1 LAATAGGHLMQR
13 RAFSLLV
20 ITALAVALFLAT
32 VLHSIRPDRKRAFP
46 TGAIRIGVDASY
58 PPFALDDGGS
68 LRGLDIDMAAAI
80 AREIGLPAQYRNIG
94 FYSLYDALISG
105 EVDALVSSLPIDAA
119 RTDDVRYS
127 SAYFNNGL
135 VLVSAADSSPLAI
148 ENLIGKRIAI
158 EYASSA
164 DSILHGWSA
173 DGVAVQRLPYELS
186 EYALDA
192 LRLGHADAALIDNL
206 TYRLY
211 QRGHSQWSSASQF
224 ITYDLYAIA
233 VRRDNHD
240 AWQLIEAA
248 LEQLRNEGELARL
261 IAQWV

>member
-1 LAATAGGHLMQR
+1 MQR
-13 RAFSLLV
+13 RARSLLAM
-20 ITALAVALFLAT
+20 TALAVALFVAT
-32 VLHSIRPDRKRAFP
+32 VLHSIRPDRERAFP

-58 PPFALDDGGS
+58 PPFALDADGR
-68 LRGLDIDMAAAI
+68 LRGLDIDLAAAI
-80 AREIGLPAQYRNIG
+80 AREIGLPLQFRNLG

-105 EVDALVSSLPIDAA
+105 EVDALVSALPIDAA
-119 RTDDVRYS
+119 RTDDVRYT

-135 VLVSAADSSPLAI
+135 VLVYAGDSSALDGEHLA
-148 ENLIGKRIAI
+148 GKRIAV

-164 DSILHGWSA
+164 DSHLRAWSA
-173 DGVAVQRLPYELS
+173 DSLAVQRMPYELP

-192 LRLGHADAALIDNL
+192 LRLGLADAALTDNL

-224 ITYDLYAIA
+224 ITHDPYAIA
-233 VRRDNHD
+233 LRRDNHD

-248 LEQLRNEGELARL
+248 LEQLRAKGELARL
-261 IAQWV
+261 IALWM

>member
-1 LAATAGGHLMQR
+1 MQR
-13 RAFSLLV
+13 RAISLLA

-32 VLHSIRPDRKRAFP
+32 VLRTNTPDRERAFP

-58 PPFALDDGGS
+58 PPFALDDGDS
-68 LRGLDIDMAAAI
+68 LRGLDIDLAAAI
-80 AREIGLPAQYRNIG
+80 AQEIGLPVQYRNIG

-119 RTDDVRYS
+119 RTDDVRYT

-135 VLVSAADSSPLAI
+135 VLAFAADSSALDVEDLA
-148 ENLIGKRIAI
+148 GKRIAI

-164 DSILHGWSA
+164 DSLLKAWSA
-173 DGVAVQRLPYELS
+173 DGAAIQRMPYELP
-186 EYALDA
+186 EHALDA
-192 LRLGHADAALIDNL
+192 LRLGHADAALVDSL

-211 QRGHSQWSSASQF
+211 QREHSQWSSASHY
-224 ITYDLYAIA
+224 ITHDPYAIA

-248 LEQLRNEGELARL
+248 LDQLRAGGELARL
-261 IAQWV
+261 IALWL

>member
-1 LAATAGGHLMQR
+1 MER
-13 RAFSLLV
+13 REISLLA

-32 VLHSIRPDRKRAFP
+32 IQHMNMPDRERAFP
-46 TGAIRIGVDASY
+46 AGAIRIGVDASY
-58 PPFALDDGGS
+58 PPFALDDGDS
-68 LRGLDIDMAAAI
+68 LRGLDIDLTAAI
-80 AREIGLPAQYRNIG
+80 AQEIGSPVQYRNIG

-105 EVDALVSSLPIDAA
+105 KVDALVSSLPIDAA
-119 RTDDVRYS
+119 RTDDVRYT

-135 VLVSAADSSPLAI
+135 VLASAADSSASDIEDLAG
-148 ENLIGKRIAI
+148 ERIAI

-164 DSILHGWSA
+164 DSLLTAWAA
-173 DGVAVQRLPYELS
+173 DGVAVQRMPYELP

-211 QRGHSQWSSASQF
+211 QREHRLWSSASQF
-224 ITYDLYAIA
+224 ITHDPYAIA

-248 LEQLRNEGELARL
+248 LEQLRAGGELARL
-261 IAQWV
+261 IALWI

>member
-1 LAATAGGHLMQR
+1 MQQR
-13 RAFSLLV
+13 IFIVFAQ
-20 ITALAVALFLAT
+20 TALAVALFVAT
-32 VLHSIRPDRKRAFP
+32 ALHSNIPDRKRAFP

-58 PPFALDDGGS
+58 PPFAVDDDGA
-68 LRGLDIDMAAAI
+68 LRGLDIDLAAAI
-80 AREIGLPAQYRNIG
+80 AREIGLPAQFRNIG

-119 RTDDVRYS
+119 RTDDVRYT

-135 VLVSAADSSPLAI
+135 VLVSAADSSTLDM
-148 ENLIGKRIAI
+148 ENLDGKRIAV

-164 DSILHGWSA
+164 DSLLHGRSA
-173 DGVAVQRLPYELS
+173 DSTEVQRLPYELPA
-186 EYALDA
+186 YALDA

-211 QRGHSQWSSASQF
+211 QRQHSQWHSASQL
-224 ITYDLYAIA
+224 ITHDLYAIA

-248 LEQLRNEGELARL
+248 LGQLRAGGELARL
-261 IAQWV
+261 VALWT